1 MQQREKMKIKI
12 SKVSVNKTLEGQW
25 SIVFNLKIT
34 DDEGKTELLTQNFTE
49 DYKTEMELSNVGDK
63 TQKAMQFAIDS
74 YKKEQQI
81 LSDNKLDAIVANIQN
96 NLIT

>member
-1 MQQREKMKIKI
+1 MKIKI

-49 DYKTEMELSNVGDK
+49 DYKTGMELSNVGNK
-63 TQKAMQFAIDS
+63 TEGF
-74 YKKEQQI
+74 YGRCRG
-81 LSDNKLDAIVANIQN
+81 LYDNFLCSNVRK
-96 NLIT
+96 